1 MKYIKSDP
9 FQTVTDTVVKNLD
22 KYTMEVLVRVVAPNG
37 EDEAEYKLLFQFAR
51 NNDANLTDIQVHEVS
66 LQNFKPTTLDYKYVY
81 PYGSDS
87 SAFITN
93 KNVREAITIVK
104 SDPKATD
111 EIFVADDASIII
123 TVTAQDGK
131 SQNTYSIQQVI
142 GKDTVN
148 TIKMLYLDGDSLKG
162 FDPENTFYTYILKNG
177 ASTTP
182 AVFGVPMSENAE
194 VDATEDDPKVGTV
207 NDTLNIYCVAQD
219 GTERIYRIFFQES
232 SINDALKP
240 TANDVFLRR
249 VKGAYQLFVATI
261 RKDVTFIMYDHTGRR
276 VYYSVVPDAEPNDV
290 IVGLDSEDKDVLL
303 NVDVNPNSGLIID
316 VIPGQIYMYNFVES
330 GRKKIKSGKIMVMP

>member
-1 MKYIKSDP
+1 MINIDEVPLKDFDSERNNYKVELDYGLPVPNVTAVTWNDDQMSKQYQLGDTVIIDVWAEDKTYNSYTITFERVKSNIATLDNIILYDKTGKQFPYDRFEFASDSFDYVIVMPFDPTMTEMTLPEMKYIKSDP
-9 FQTVTDTVVKNLD
+9 FQTVTDTVVKDLD

-142 GKDTVN
+142 GKDTN
-148 TIKMLYLDGDSLKG
+148 
-162 FDPENTFYTYILKNG
+162 
-177 ASTTP
+177 
-182 AVFGVPMSENAE
+182 
-194 VDATEDDPKVGTV
+194 
-207 NDTLNIYCVAQD
+207 
-219 GTERIYRIFFQES
+219 
-232 SINDALKP
+232 
-240 TANDVFLRR
+240 
-249 VKGAYQLFVATI
+249 
-261 RKDVTFIMYDHTGRR
+261 
-276 VYYSVVPDAEPNDV
+276 VVPV
-290 IVGLDSEDKDVLL
+290 T
-303 NVDVNPNSGLIID
+303 VDTICL
-316 VIPGQIYMYNFVES
+316 
-330 GRKKIKSGKIMVMP
+330 